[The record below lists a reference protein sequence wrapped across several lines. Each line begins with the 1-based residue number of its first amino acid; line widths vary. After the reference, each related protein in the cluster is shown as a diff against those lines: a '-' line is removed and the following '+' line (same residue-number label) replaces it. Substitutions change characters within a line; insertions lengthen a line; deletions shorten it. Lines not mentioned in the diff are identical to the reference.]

1 MYQLARRHRQR
12 LSVREQLALEELGDS
27 MLSDA
32 DVLALLI
39 GERKSGL
46 TAAQLAE
53 KILNEYGGW
62 VGLQRLSLKEL
73 AHIPG
78 ISRSKASQIQAAL
91 EIGRRLPLSKLKSNP
106 QIEKPADIANLLV
119 AEMAHLQQEHLRVAL
134 LSTKNHVLSIVTVYI
149 GSVNCSQVRVAEVFK
164 EAIRT
169 NAPQIIVIHNHPSGD
184 PTPSPEDVAVTRK
197 IIAMGEELDIDVLD
211 HIVIGQGAWISLR
224 ERRLGFTR

>member
-1 MYQLARRHRQR
+1 MYQLTRRGRQ
-12 LSVREQLALEELGDS
+12 LPAVREQLALGELGDNP
-27 MLSDA
+27 LSDA

-46 TAAQLAE
+46 TSLQLAE
-53 KILNEYGGW
+53 KILKEYGGW

-73 AHIPG
+73 TQIPG
-78 ISRSKASQIQAAL
+78 IGRAKASQIQAAL
-91 EIGRRLPLSKLKSNP
+91 EIGRRLPLAKLTSNP
-106 QIEKPADIANLLV
+106 QIEKPADIANLLI

-134 LSTKNHVLSIVTVYI
+134 LSTKNHLLGIVTVYI
-149 GSVNCSQVRVAEVFK
+149 GTVNCSQVRVAEVFK
-164 EAIRT
+164 EAIRI

-184 PTPSPEDVAVTRK
+184 PDPSPEDATVTRK